1 MHILVLPSWYPN
13 NSEDING
20 VFFRDQAKAL
30 VEAGHKVG
38 VIAVNL
44 RSLRYLIAKNSV
56 ETPPLFE
63 IVEGI
68 HTYRDSVWKLLSR
81 MPYSKYLLW
90 RRGANRLLARYIAEH
105 GMPDIIHAHS
115 TLFAG
120 KVAAEWRKRYGVP
133 VVVTEHKSGFARGK
147 IKPWQLGLARK
158 AALGADALI
167 AVSPPLGDVLSRELA
182 MASDAWRWIPN
193 MVASRFSDA
202 PAASEEQSRQ
212 PNQPPRLINLAMMTE
227 NKGQFDLLAA
237 FAKAFP
243 APSGVEL
250 WFGGDGPI
258 RPQLEEQAQA
268 LNIAGRVR
276 FLGRVPPED
285 VPALLVGADMMVLPS
300 HYETFGVVVAEAL
313 SLGVPVIATR
323 CGGPECII
331 QQGDG
336 VLVEP
341 HAPDELAEVLK
352 EQVKKLSDYDRS
364 AIRARALGRFSGPA
378 VTAQLGALYEE
389 VLAAGGAQ

>member
-1 MHILVLPSWYPN
+1 MHILILPSWYPN

-44 RSLRYLIAKNSV
+44 RSLRYLIKKSSV

-63 IVEGI
+63 IDEGI

-167 AVSPPLGDVLSRELA
+167 AVSPPLGDILSRELA
-182 MASDAWRWIPN
+182 MASNAWRWIPN
-193 MVASRFSDA
+193 MVASRFSKA
-202 PAASEEQSRQ
+202 PEKQSRQ
-212 PNQPPRLINLAMMTE
+212 TNQAPRLINLAMMTE

-243 APSGVEL
+243 APSEVEL

-276 FLGRVPPED
+276 FLGRVPPQD
-285 VPALLVGADMMVLPS
+285 VPALLVGADMMVFPS

-323 CGGPECII
+323 CGGPESII

-364 AIRARALGRFSGPA
+364 AIRARALGRFSGAA

>member
-1 MHILVLPSWYPN
+1 MHILILPSWYPN
-13 NSEDING
+13 NSDDING

-44 RSLRYLIAKNSV
+44 RSLRYLIKKNPV

-63 IVEGI
+63 IDEGI

-90 RRGANRLLARYIAEH
+90 RRGANRLLTRYIAEH

-158 AALGADALI
+158 AAMGADALI
-167 AVSPPLGDVLSRELA
+167 AVSPPLGDILSRELA
-182 MASDAWRWIPN
+182 MPSDAWHWIPN
-193 MVASRFSDA
+193 MVAARFSKA
-202 PAASEEQSRQ
+202 PEKQLRE
-212 PNQPPRLINLAMMTE
+212 PNQAPRLINLAMMTE

-243 APSGVEL
+243 APSEVEL

-258 RPQLEEQAQA
+258 RQQLEDQAQA

-323 CGGPECII
+323 CGGPEYII

-352 EQVKKLSDYDRS
+352 EQVEALGNYDRS
-364 AIRARALGRFSGPA
+364 AIRARALERFSGAA
-378 VTAQLGALYEE
+378 VTAQLDAVYEE
-389 VLAAGGAQ
+389 VLAADGAQ